1 MNEVISQLISRV
13 ESMSAPEQVY
23 FINRIFGNSFGDN
36 PANAII
42 DQTMNIYDEADEFK
56 QDGLW
61 ANNKKE
67 MVDAIGDLLTFG
79 YGVAY
84 LRGIDVSKIQS
95 IPTTTSDMNNAEAI
109 DSVINLTD
117 VFINEFKQKRDIDES
132 YAKLMGMIKYLCD
145 INDVDEKVLMT
156 RITNSNLTKICAT
169 FEECQETINN
179 YVNKGIEVYSK
190 YFEIEGSWIHVVYSS
205 KEQKDNAGKVYR
217 ANKFLKCIH
226 FKEPVLDDLV

>member
-1 MNEVISQLISRV
+1 MNEVISQLTARV
-13 ESMSAPEQVY
+13 SSMSAPEQVY
-23 FINRIFGNSFGDN
+23 FINRIFGNTFGTN
-36 PANAII
+36 LSSSII
-42 DQTMNIYDEADEFK
+42 DQTMNIYDEVDEFK

-61 ANNKKE
+61 VNNKKE

-84 LRGIDVSKIQS
+84 LHGVDISKVQS
-95 IPTTTSDMNNAEAI
+95 IPTTSSNMNNAEAI
-109 DSVINLTD
+109 DSVVNLTD
-117 VFINEFKQKRDIDES
+117 VFIDEFKQKRVIDES
-132 YAKLMGMIKYLCD
+132 YTKLMGMIKYLCI
-145 INDVDEKVLMT
+145 INDVDEQVLMT
-156 RITNSNLTKICAT
+156 RITNSNLTKICST
-169 FEECQETINN
+169 FDECQETINN